1 MMAHELF
8 KLDLSSESDS
18 DEELDEL
25 VLYSLIKRKKSRN
38 SDFMKKR
45 KSYREFVLTKELS
58 EKQFTNYFRLNRF
71 QFHEVLHI
79 IKDTIFSE
87 ECNAQRPIEP
97 EEKLAVFLR

>member
-25 VLYSLIKRKKSRN
+25 VLYSLIKQKKSRN

-45 KSYREFVLTKELS
+45 KSRRICFD
-58 EKQFTNYFRLNRF
+58 NG
-71 QFHEVLHI
+71 I
-79 IKDTIFSE
+79 I
-87 ECNAQRPIEP
+87 
-97 EEKLAVFLR
+97 